1 MANVFDRLNLDFDL
15 EKFGDSLNLS
25 TKASAYLDTN
35 PVALDSTTASALA
48 NGSISR
54 TDYFTNPVSG
64 VMTNIT
70 SNVNSILA
78 ICLADPVNQ
87 FPTTYETVGLLAN
100 TANNLLLEITEFTDH
115 TNRISGVSDRG
126 TDAETSGIKP
136 TYSDCISTGSYLTML
151 IASSDGRRDAA
162 PVLGNF
168 TSLFIEDEL
177 TSNNN
182 TIGSDY
188 STMLSS
194 FGGGPSSSLSN
205 TQLSLI
211 RTHLETA
218 NTLLHTRRT
227 SDENF
232 YYNSQNI
239 VLEYQFLNS
248 LTTSGSTERNLIN
261 NKIGTNKLKDIVGNS

>member
-15 EKFGDSLNLS
+15 KKFGDSLNLS
-25 TKASAYLDTN
+25 TKASNYLNTS
-35 PVALDSTTASALA
+35 PVGLDSTTANALA

-54 TDYFTNPVSG
+54 TDYFKNPVSDLVAG
-64 VMTNIT
+64 IT
-70 SNVNSILA
+70 SNVNSILT
-78 ICLADPVNQ
+78 ICLADPINQ
-87 FPTTYETVGLLAN
+87 FPTTYETVSLLAN
-100 TANNLLLEITEFTDH
+100 TANNLLLEIVEFNDH
-115 TNRISGVSDRG
+115 TDRISGVSDRG
-126 TDAETSGIKP
+126 TDSETVGIKP

-168 TSLFIEDEL
+168 TSLYIEDEL

-182 TIGSDY
+182 TIGADY

-205 TQLSLI
+205 TEISLI
-211 RTHLETA
+211 RTHLETS
-218 NTLLHTRRT
+218 NTLMYTRRI

-232 YYNSQNI
+232 FYNSQNI

-261 NKIGTNKLKDIVGNS
+261 NKIGTNKLKNIVGNS